1 MPADNKKHAAVLIRR
16 GFVWVLCFVTVI
28 SQLSILT
35 GALEVSAR
43 SAILIDAQS
52 GSVIYSKDSDRELP
66 MASTTKI
73 MTAIVAIEQVQD
85 ISVKIKIPDAAIG
98 VEGSSI
104 YLCKGEVLSLED
116 LLYALL
122 LSSAND
128 AATAIAIHVGGSIE
142 RFAELMNQKAMDIK
156 LTSSHFQNPHGLD
169 SVGHYTTASDL
180 AKLTAYAL
188 KNETFKKIVATKK
201 KTIPFCGEDD
211 RRLLVNHNRL
221 LTSLDGAIGVK
232 TGFTKQSGRCLV
244 SAVEREGT
252 ILVAV
257 TLNAPNDW
265 NDHRIMHEYGYEN
278 YETVELYEFN
288 VRLPVISGV
297 RTNVR
302 CGVAEKTFCFLDK
315 DRGEISYTIEMY
327 QFAYAPIKKGERLGT
342 IFYTCDGEMIGE
354 SYIIAFESVEKANQ
368 EYTIWDKL
376 KDKIKK

>member
-1 MPADNKKHAAVLIRR
+1 MPADNKKSAAVFIRR
-16 GFVWVLCFVTVI
+16 GFVWMLCFITVI
-28 SQLSILT
+28 TQLSLFT
-35 GALEVSAR
+35 EALEISAR

-73 MTAIVAIEQVQD
+73 MTAIVAIEQVAD
-85 ISVKIKIPDAAIG
+85 IHEKIKIPDAAIG

-122 LSSAND
+122 LASAND

-142 RFAELMNQKAMDIK
+142 GFAELMNHKARDIG
-156 LTSSHFQNPHGLD
+156 LTRSHFENPHGLD
-169 SVGHYTTASDL
+169 NVEHYTTASDL
-180 AKLTAYAL
+180 ARLTAYAL
-188 KNETFKKIVATKK
+188 KNETFKKIVSTKK

-232 TGFTKQSGRCLV
+232 TGFTKKSGRCLV
-244 SAVEREGT
+244 SAVERDGT

-265 NDHRIMHEYGYEN
+265 NDHRLMHEYGYEN
-278 YETVELYEFN
+278 YETVQLEEFS

-302 CGVAEKTFCFLDK
+302 CGVAEKIYRFMEK
-315 DRGEISYTIEMY
+315 EHGEISCTVELY

-342 IFYTCDGEMIGE
+342 VFYTCDGEIIGE
-354 SYIIAFESVEKANQ
+354 ADIIAFEAVEKANQ
-368 EYTIWDKL
+368 EYTIWDKIM
-376 KDKIKK
+376 DKITK